1 MRAIQ
6 IEGSGKDARLVS
18 GEAPDPKPGPGEV
31 GIQVHATAVNRADLM
46 QRRGLYP
53 PPPGASS
60 ILGLE
65 CAGVIESLGAGV
77 SSFGPGD
84 RVMALLP
91 GGGYAERVTVHAGSA
106 LPVPE
111 RLSFDEAAAVPE
123 VFLTAYLNLFELG
136 RLPDGGW
143 ALVHGGG
150 SGVGTASIQLLKR
163 AGARVIVTAGTPEKC
178 ERCRDLGADLALNYR
193 DGPFEEAVLE
203 ATEGAGVHVVLDS
216 IGAPYL
222 EQHLR
227 CIRLD
232 GSLVLI
238 GLMGGARSEINL
250 GMLVAKRISII
261 GSTLRARSPE
271 VKAGIIDRFA
281 ARFGSDFAAG
291 ELRPV
296 VDRVLPLDRAQ
307 EAHEVVERSDHF
319 GKVVLRVRD

>member
-18 GEAPDPKPGPGEV
+18 GEAPDPKPGPGEI
-31 GIQVHATAVNRADLM
+31 GIRVHATAVNRADLM

-65 CAGVIESLGAGV
+65 CAGVIESLGEGV
-77 SSFGPGD
+77 SGFDPGD
-84 RVMALLP
+84 PVMALLP
-91 GGGYAERVTVHAGSA
+91 GGGYAERVTVHAGSV

-111 RLSFDEAAAVPE
+111 NLSFVDAAAVPE

-136 RLPDGGW
+136 RLPAGGW

-178 ERCRDLGADLALNYR
+178 ERCRELGADLALNYR
-193 DGPFEEAVLE
+193 DGPFEEAVLD
-203 ATEGAGVHVVLDS
+203 ATGGAGVHVVLDS

-227 CIRLD
+227 CIQID

-271 VKAGIIDRFA
+271 VKAGIIERFA
-281 ARFGSDFAAG
+281 ARFASDLSTG
-291 ELRPV
+291 ELRPI

-319 GKVVLRVRD
+319 GKVVLQVRA